1 MNIQKARYKDRFL
14 VEFNLPE
21 DIMDCCTVKL
31 ILQPLL
37 ENAIY
42 YGVGDMDVDDGGKII
57 VSGGTEE
64 NGIYLRVEDN
74 GFGMPEETAEAV
86 LTKGERVHKHGSG
99 VGLVNVHNRIRL
111 LMGEQYGLSVESEE
125 DKGRRKGRWQLKKED
140 FCSSSCCLLQ
150 CCLFF
155 SWVWCW
161 IAGRSRRR

>member
-86 LTKGERVHKHGSG
+86 LTKEERVHKHGSG

-125 DKGRRKGRWQLKKED
+125 DKGTKITVHLPKIPYTEENRKKLEGKGD
-140 FCSSSCCLLQ
+140 
-150 CCLFF
+150 
-155 SWVWCW
+155 
-161 IAGRSRRR
+161 GN